1 MVSTI
6 LNHSMT
12 NINIIDYATKLIV
25 FFNAYLIFYT
35 QITNISTNKSQKG
48 YGQAN
53 THGLSLFFL
62 CITSRHQRVSNIFLL
77 RMINHLGNPIEELG
91 CQSQRFQIFIL

>member
-1 MVSTI
+1 
-6 LNHSMT
+6 MT

-35 QITNISTNKSQKG
+35 KITNISTNKSQKVHG
-48 YGQAN
+48 KTN

-62 CITSRHQRVSNIFLL
+62 CITSRHQRVSNILL
-77 RMINHLGNPIEELG
+77 QWMIYHLRNPIEKLV
-91 CQSQRFQIFIL
+91 C

>member
-62 CITSRHQRVSNIFLL
+62 YFFFALL
-77 RMINHLGNPIEELG
+77 LAIEG
-91 CQSQRFQIFIL
+91 PAIYICCG